1 VEYDLKTQKEV
12 MELNLENPIFVVYM
26 NVDGISRQRADEL
39 FADLS
44 NYMSYQ
50 NITKWIIPIKNGDS
64 RVELIW
70 QGSKYSTNPGIVNF
84 NNFEN
89 LINRFNEVIEVIS
102 NGTDDASIKQ
112 QLRNL
117 QLKKIIDDDTSI

>member
-1 VEYDLKTQKEV
+1 
-12 MELNLENPIFVVYM
+12 MELNLENPIFIVYM
-26 NVDGISRQRADEL
+26 NVDGMSHQKAREAIEQVKNHFL
-39 FADLS
+39 FENATTWIMPVKNS
-44 NYMSYQ
+44 E
-50 NITKWIIPIKNGDS
+50 TK
-64 RVELIW
+64 VELIW
-70 QGSKYSTNPGIVNF
+70 QGSKYSTNPGIMNF

>member
-1 VEYDLKTQKEV
+1 MKLTLLTPINKE
-12 MELNLENPIFVVYM
+12 
-26 NVDGISRQRADEL
+26 
-39 FADLS
+39 
-44 NYMSYQ
+44 
-50 NITKWIIPIKNGDS
+50 
-64 RVELIW
+64 
-70 QGSKYSTNPGIVNF
+70 NF

>member
-1 VEYDLKTQKEV
+1 MK
-12 MELNLENPIFVVYM
+12 LNLENPIFLIYM
-26 NVDGISRQRADEL
+26 NIDG
-39 FADLS
+39 
-44 NYMSYQ
+44 MSHQ
-50 NITKWIIPIKNGDS
+50 KAKESIEQVRRHFTFENTTTWIMPVKSETK
-64 RVELIW
+64 VELIW
-70 QGSKYSTNPGIVNF
+70 QGSKYSTNPGIMNF

-117 QLKKIIDDDTSI
+117 QLKKIFDDDTSI

>member
-1 VEYDLKTQKEV
+1 
-12 MELNLENPIFVVYM
+12 MELNLENPIFLVYINVVEM
-26 NVDGISRQRADEL
+26 SRLGAEQAIAKLKNNLTFDNATTWIMPVKSE
-39 FADLS
+39 
-44 NYMSYQ
+44 
-50 NITKWIIPIKNGDS
+50 TK
-64 RVELIW
+64 VELIW
-70 QGSKYSTNPGIVNF
+70 QGSKYSTNPGIMNF

>member
-1 VEYDLKTQKEV
+1 

-26 NVDGISRQRADEL
+26 SIDGMSPQKAEEQIS
-39 FADLS
+39 DLS
-44 NYMSYQ
+44 RYMSYE
-50 NITKWIIPIKNGDS
+50 NVTNWILPIKNGDS

-70 QGSKYSTNPGIVNF
+70 QGSKYSTNPGIMNF

-102 NGTDDASIKQ
+102 NGTEDATIKQ

-117 QLKKIIDDDTSI
+117 QLKRIIDDTNI

>member
-1 VEYDLKTQKEV
+1 

-26 NVDGISRQRADEL
+26 NVDG
-39 FADLS
+39 LS
-44 NYMSYQ
+44 HQKAKESIRSQVEQVRDHFTFENTTTWIMPVKSE
-50 NITKWIIPIKNGDS
+50 TKI
-64 RVELIW
+64 ELIW
-70 QGSKYSTNPGIVNF
+70 QGSKYSTNPGIMNF

-117 QLKKIIDDDTSI
+117 QLKKIIDDDTSV

>member
-1 VEYDLKTQKEV
+1 MK
-12 MELNLENPIFVVYM
+12 LNLENPIFVVYM
-26 NVDGISRQRADEL
+26 NVDGMSHSKAKEQIAVLSKYISYE
-39 FADLS
+39 
-44 NYMSYQ
+44 NVT
-50 NITKWIIPIKNGDS
+50 NWILPIKNGDS

-102 NGTDDASIKQ
+102 NGTDDVSIKQ

-117 QLKKIIDDDTSI
+117 QLKKIIDDDTSV

>member
-1 VEYDLKTQKEV
+1 MD
-12 MELNLENPIFVVYM
+12 LNLENPIFVVYL
-26 NVDGISRQRADEL
+26 NVDGLSRPKAEEQIAN
-39 FADLS
+39 LS

-50 NITKWIIPIKNGDS
+50 NITKWILPIKNGDS

-70 QGSKYSTNPGIVNF
+70 QGSKYSTNPGIMNF

-102 NGTDDASIKQ
+102 NGTNDASIKQ

-117 QLKKIIDDDTSI
+117 QLKKVLDDDSSI

>member
-1 VEYDLKTQKEV
+1 
-12 MELNLENPIFVVYM
+12 MELNLENPIFLVYI
-26 NVDGISRQRADEL
+26 NVGDMSSQRAKESIEQVRSHFSFDNATTWIMPVKSE
-39 FADLS
+39 
-44 NYMSYQ
+44 
-50 NITKWIIPIKNGDS
+50 TK
-64 RVELIW
+64 VELIW
-70 QGSKYSTNPGIVNF
+70 QGSKYSTNPGIMNF

>member
-1 VEYDLKTQKEV
+1 
-12 MELNLENPIFVVYM
+12 MNNLNLENPIFIVYVD
-26 NVDGISRQRADEL
+26 VDGLTNKHSIEKLESAKRHLSYDNVTMWFIADKT
-39 FADLS
+39 
-44 NYMSYQ
+44 NK
-50 NITKWIIPIKNGDS
+50 I
-64 RVELIW
+64 ELIW
-70 QGSKYSTNPGIVNF
+70 QGSKYSTNPGIMDF

>member
-1 VEYDLKTQKEV
+1 
-12 MELNLENPIFVVYM
+12 MELNLENPIFIVYI
-26 NVDGISRQRADEL
+26 NVSGYS
-39 FADLS
+39 
-44 NYMSYQ
+44 
-50 NITKWIIPIKNGDS
+50 TKMARESIEQVRSHFSFENVTTWIMPVKS
-64 RVELIW
+64 ETKVELIW
-70 QGSKYSTNPGIVNF
+70 QGSKYSTNPGIMNF

>member
-1 VEYDLKTQKEV
+1 
-12 MELNLENPIFVVYM
+12 MELNLENPIFLVYI
-26 NVDGISRQRADEL
+26 NVGDMPSQRAKESIEQVRSHFSFDNATTWIMPVKSE
-39 FADLS
+39 
-44 NYMSYQ
+44 
-50 NITKWIIPIKNGDS
+50 TK
-64 RVELIW
+64 VELIW
-70 QGSKYSTNPGIVNF
+70 QGSKYSTNPGIMNF

>member
-1 VEYDLKTQKEV
+1 
-12 MELNLENPIFVVYM
+12 MELNLENPIFLVYM
-26 NVDGISRQRADEL
+26 NFDGMSDQKARESIEQVRRQFSFDNTTTWIMPVKSE
-39 FADLS
+39 
-44 NYMSYQ
+44 
-50 NITKWIIPIKNGDS
+50 TK
-64 RVELIW
+64 VELIW
-70 QGSKYSTNPGIVNF
+70 QGSKYSTNPGIMNF

-102 NGTDDASIKQ
+102 NGTDDATIKQ

>member
-1 VEYDLKTQKEV
+1 
-12 MELNLENPIFVVYM
+12 MELNLENPIFVVYL
-26 NVDGISRQRADEL
+26 NVGEMTRQRADEKI
-39 FADLS
+39 AELS

-50 NITKWIIPIKNGDS
+50 NITKWIIPIKNSDS
-64 RVELIW
+64 KVELIW
-70 QGSKYSTNPGIVNF
+70 QGSKYSTNPGIMNF

>member
-1 VEYDLKTQKEV
+1 MECLLQK
-12 MELNLENPIFVVYM
+12 LGSNLV
-26 NVDGISRQRADEL
+26 
-39 FADLS
+39 LS
-44 NYMSYQ
+44 
-50 NITKWIIPIKNGDS
+50 
-64 RVELIW
+64 
-70 QGSKYSTNPGIVNF
+70 SKYSTNPGIMNF

-117 QLKKIIDDDTSI
+117 QLKKIIDDDTSF

>member
-1 VEYDLKTQKEV
+1 
-12 MELNLENPIFVVYM
+12 MELNLENPIFLVYM
-26 NVDGISRQRADEL
+26 NVDG
-39 FADLS
+39 
-44 NYMSYQ
+44 MSHQ
-50 NITKWIIPIKNGDS
+50 KARESIEQVRSHFSFENATTWIMPVKSSETK
-64 RVELIW
+64 VELIW
-70 QGSKYSTNPGIVNF
+70 QGSKYSTNPGIMNF

-102 NGTDDASIKQ
+102 NGTDDATIKQ

>member
-1 VEYDLKTQKEV
+1 VEYDSKAKKE
-12 MELNLENPIFVVYM
+12 MNELNLENPIFVLYI
-26 NVDGISRQRADEL
+26 NVDGMSRARAEEQI
-39 FADLS
+39 ADLS

-50 NITKWIIPIKNGDS
+50 NITKWIVPIKNGDS

-70 QGSKYSTNPGIVNF
+70 QGSKYSTNPGIMNF

-102 NGTDDASIKQ
+102 NGTDDATIKQ

>member
-1 VEYDLKTQKEV
+1 
-12 MELNLENPIFVVYM
+12 M
-26 NVDGISRQRADEL
+26 
-39 FADLS
+39 
-44 NYMSYQ
+44 
-50 NITKWIIPIKNGDS
+50 
-64 RVELIW
+64 
-70 QGSKYSTNPGIVNF
+70 NF

-117 QLKKIIDDDTSI
+117 QLKKIIDDDTSF

>member
-1 VEYDLKTQKEV
+1 
-12 MELNLENPIFVVYM
+12 MELNLENPIFVVYL
-26 NVDGISRQRADEL
+26 NVDGISRARAEEQIS
-39 FADLS
+39 DLS
-44 NYMSYQ
+44 RYMSYE
-50 NITKWIIPIKNGDS
+50 NVTNWILPIKNGDS

-70 QGSKYSTNPGIVNF
+70 QGSKYSITSLNLF

-102 NGTDDASIKQ
+102 NGTEDATIKQ

-117 QLKKIIDDDTSI
+117 QLKRIIDDTNI

>member
-1 VEYDLKTQKEV
+1 
-12 MELNLENPIFVVYM
+12 MNELNLENPIFVLYI
-26 NVDGISRQRADEL
+26 NVDGMSRQSAQASIQQVKDH
-39 FADLS
+39 FSFS
-44 NYMSYQ
+44 N
-50 NITKWIIPIKNGDS
+50 TTTWILPVKSDS
-64 RVELIW
+64 KIELIW
-70 QGSKYSTNPGIVNF
+70 QGSKYSTNPGIMNF

-102 NGTDDASIKQ
+102 NGTDDATIKQ

>member
-1 VEYDLKTQKEV
+1 MD
-12 MELNLENPIFVVYM
+12 LNLENPIFVVYL
-26 NVDGISRQRADEL
+26 NVDGISRARAEEQI
-39 FADLS
+39 ADLS

-50 NITKWIIPIKNGDS
+50 NITKWIVPIKNGDS

-70 QGSKYSTNPGIVNF
+70 QGSKYSTNPGIMNF

-89 LINRFNEVIEVIS
+89 LINRFNGVIEVIS

>member
-1 VEYDLKTQKEV
+1 MK
-12 MELNLENPIFVVYM
+12 LNLENPIFVVYL
-26 NVDGISRQRADEL
+26 NVDGMSRPKAEEQIAV
-39 FADLS
+39 LS
-44 NYMSYQ
+44 KYMSYE
-50 NITKWIIPIKNGDS
+50 NVTNWILPIKNGDS

-70 QGSKYSTNPGIVNF
+70 QGSKYSTNPGIMNF

-102 NGTDDASIKQ
+102 SGTNDASIKQ

-117 QLKKIIDDDTSI
+117 QLKKVLNDDTSI